1 MNEGSSVQRLGR
13 ATGLLYV
20 VVVVFGMF
28 SPIVVETLVVPG
40 DAVATAGNVLGS
52 LWLFRASLVSWIV
65 LVVTDVVISV
75 VLYLLFETT
84 GRALSLISASFRAV
98 YSTILGAFLL
108 HLFSGYV
115 LLTDPAKGAVLGVS
129 EARGMALVDFETFG
143 AGFAL
148 ALAFFGVHLILFGA
162 LLKRSRYVPAVLAVL
177 MAVAGVGYIVNS
189 LATFFVPSH
198 GDVASTL
205 LLMPALVGE
214 VGLTVWLL
222 WKGVSVATERAHAH
236 VP

>member
-1 MNEGSSVQRLGR
+1 MNGGSSIQRLGR
-13 ATGLLYV
+13 TTGLLYAV
-20 VVVVFGMF
+20 LVVFGMF
-28 SPIVVETLVVPG
+28 SPIVLETLVVPG
-40 DAVATAGNVLGS
+40 DAAATAGNVLGS
-52 LWLFRASLVSWIV
+52 LWLFRVSLVSWLL
-65 LVVTDVVISV
+65 LVVTDVVMSV
-75 VLYLLFETT
+75 VLYLLLETT

-115 LLTDPAKGAVLGVS
+115 LLTDPAKSAVLGAS
-129 EARGMALVDFETFG
+129 EAQEMALVDFETFG

-148 ALAFFGVHLILFGA
+148 ALAIFGVHLIFFGA
-162 LLKRSRYVPAVLAVL
+162 LLKRSAYVPTVLAVL
-177 MAVAGVGYIVNS
+177 MAVAGIGYIVNS

-205 LLMPALVGE
+205 LLMPALLGE
-214 VGLTVWLL
+214 IGLTVWLL
-222 WKGVSVATERAHAH
+222 WKGVRVATERAHAD